1 MNYFDIFGIEPA
13 PVVDIKKISATY
25 FEIQRST
32 HPDFFMHATEVEK
45 QEALERSSKANEGY
59 AVFKDAQK
67 TLEHYL
73 KVTGAIT
80 EGEKHQLS
88 PEFLMEML
96 ELNDGLDDMDPNAA
110 KEEVHKMEESIK
122 IPVQT

>member
-32 HPDFFMHATEVEK
+32 HPDFFMHATEYEK

-59 AVFKDAQK
+59 AVFKDGQK

-88 PEFLMEML
+88 PEFLMEMMD
-96 ELNDGLDDMDPNAA
+96 LNDG
-110 KEEVHKMEESIK
+110 
-122 IPVQT
+122 